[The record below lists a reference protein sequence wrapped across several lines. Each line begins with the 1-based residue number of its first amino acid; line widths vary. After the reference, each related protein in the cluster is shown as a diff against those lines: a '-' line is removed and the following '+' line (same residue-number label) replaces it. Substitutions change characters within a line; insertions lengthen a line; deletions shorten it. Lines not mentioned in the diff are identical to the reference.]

1 MERVNFQVIEKKWQ
15 AKFASTKLQ
24 NKKGEKYYCLEM
36 FLIHLEIFIWDTL
49 EIIQLEMLLL
59 DINF

>member
-24 NKKGEKYYCLEM
+24 NKKGKN
-36 FLIHLEIFIWDTL
+36 
-49 EIIQLEMLLL
+49 IIA
-59 DINF
+59 

>member
-24 NKKGEKYYCLEM
+24 NKKGEN
-36 FLIHLEIFIWDTL
+36 
-49 EIIQLEMLLL
+49 IIA
-59 DINF
+59 